1 MKHLPKLN
9 GSPFLIFMSVHTL
22 ATLTR
27 KKSAEEGLIEV
38 VREKEEQIAQL
49 MDEG

>member
-1 MKHLPKLN
+1 
-9 GSPFLIFMSVHTL
+9 MSVHTL
-22 ATLTR
+22 ATLPR
-27 KKSAEEGLIEV
+27 KKSAADGLTEV

>member
-1 MKHLPKLN
+1 VFSLP
-9 GSPFLIFMSVHTL
+9 
-22 ATLTR
+22 R
-27 KKSAEEGLIEV
+27 KKSAEDGLTEV